1 LSVLKLRDQLR
12 DRIPER
18 YRTTLKGFEQ
28 TLLSVVPIRWNLEL
42 LAVKHGTDKWMHGY
56 MPFYRRHFAPF
67 RGRTFNLL
75 EIGIGTVGPRNGGD
89 SLRMWRELFPRA
101 TIWGL
106 DIQDKRSHAQERIK
120 ILQGNQ
126 NDPEFLRLIAA
137 QIGRIDIIIDDGS
150 HINEHVITSFTT
162 LFPLLADGGIY
173 VIEDMVTSY
182 YPKFGGNSRNLDDPG
197 TMMNLV
203 KRLCDHVNSALIPN
217 QAPHPFDL
225 AGAVHVYQGM
235 AFIEKVASKPRVEPS
250 PFLGEP

>member
-1 LSVLKLRDQLR
+1 LQLRNQLR

-18 YRTTLKGFEQ
+18 YRSSLKGLEQ
-28 TLLSVVPIRWNLEL
+28 GLFSLLPLRWNLDL
-42 LAVKHGTDKWMHGY
+42 LAVKHGTDKWLHGH

-75 EIGIGTVGPRNGGD
+75 EIGIGTVGPRQGGD
-89 SLRMWRELFPRA
+89 SLRMWREFFPRA

-106 DIQDKRSHAQERIK
+106 DILDKQVHAEQRIK
-120 ILQGNQ
+120 ILQGSQ
-126 NDPEFLRLIAA
+126 NDPEFLRSVAE

-150 HINEHVITSFTT
+150 HINEHVVTSFTT
-162 LFPLLADGGIY
+162 LFPLLSAGGIY

-182 YPKFGGNSRNLDDPG
+182 YPKFGGNWRNLDDTS

-203 KRLCDHVNSALIPN
+203 KQLCDHVNSALIPN
-217 QAPHPFDL
+217 HAPHPFDL
-225 AGAVHVYQGM
+225 VGALHVYPEI
-235 AFIEKVASKPRVEPS
+235 AFINKVPDKPRVEPS